1 LGLKGKIT
9 KQLEDQRERE
19 EKTMKKKKKER
30 RNMFVRASKKKG

>member
-9 KQLEDQRERE
+9 KQGEDQRERE
-19 EKTMKKKKKER
+19 EKTIKRKKKKS